1 MAMRQSWQ
9 DLRSILASTTD
20 GCHCNSTDDDGSG
33 NDDGDG
39 VGDVDGD
46 GNDDGDGGDDGE

>member
-1 MAMRQSWQ
+1 MAMRKSWQ

-46 GNDDGDGGDDGE
+46 DNDDGDSGDDG